1 LPTVE
6 VSFSALPA
14 HVRTARLIAVA
25 VARRAG
31 VAEDLLDEV
40 RLAVGEACSRAVE
53 LHQRHKAGASIAM
66 SLVDEQDRFTIE
78 VIDQAPAD
86 GESSAADLDQ
96 IDAASLAQPE
106 HLDLTAAP
114 TAEPG
119 SDLPPAGFGL
129 PVVRGL
135 VDHVDGYKARNHNQ
149 RSTFGAVMDDVCDR
163 WVLGIMYAGGCL
175 NLANDYPH
183 VLIVLGFGITGSLTN
198 VIIKL
203 SIYAESQPDIWRE
216 KGKIGHP
223 VDVVGLFGSAE
234 FLIYYGFGVFFT
246 ALLHDPRP
254 LLAGC
259 WAVAIMSHV
268 SLLQRVRFAW
278 KRYRFVDPGLVT
290 DDDKA
295 EAG

>member
-86 GESSAADLDQ
+86 GEGSAADLDQ

-106 HLDLTAAP
+106 HLDLTADP

-119 SDLPPAGFGL
+119 SDLLPAGFGL
-129 PVVRGL
+129 AVISG
-135 VDHVDGYKARNHNQ
+135 HVD
-149 RSTFGAVMDDVCDR
+149 D
-163 WVLGIMYAGGCL
+163 
-175 NLANDYPH
+175 
-183 VLIVLGFGITGSLTN
+183 
-198 VIIKL
+198 
-203 SIYAESQPDIWRE
+203 
-216 KGKIGHP
+216 
-223 VDVVGLFGSAE
+223 VDVRRDGNG
-234 FLIYYGFGVFFT
+234 T
-246 ALLHDPRP
+246 
-254 LLAGC
+254 
-259 WAVAIMSHV
+259 HV
-268 SLLQRVRFAW
+268 RMTWPA
-278 KRYRFVDPGLVT
+278 T
-290 DDDKA
+290 DVMAPDSQA
-295 EAG
+295 S